1 MEETLHI
8 TVIQFD
14 ISWGNP
20 DQNLRQLSKLIS
32 TIEYTNVIVL
42 PEMFS
47 TGFSMK
53 PELFNIEHQKK
64 VIKWMQ
70 KIARTK
76 QCAICGSIIFKENN
90 FYYNRFVWFD
100 ETNQEIFYN
109 KKYLFSLVGEEKIY
123 QKDTIASPI
132 INYKNWKILPQI
144 CYDLRF
150 PESARNTQSKNYDL
164 LVYVANWPECRSY
177 AWNALLKARAIENLA
192 YIIACNRVGDDEN
205 GVFHS
210 GNSQIINFDGT
221 VLTKSQEGE
230 PQIIHASLNKEKLLQ
245 FRIEFPFLNDII

>member
-1 MEETLHI
+1 MDETLHI

-14 ISWGNP
+14 ISWENP
-20 DQNLRQLSKLIS
+20 DQNLSQLSKLIS
-32 TIEYTNVIVL
+32 TIKHTNVIVL

-53 PELFNIEHQKK
+53 PELFDIEHQEK

-90 FYYNRFVWFD
+90 FYYNRLVWID
-100 ETNQEIFYN
+100 ETGQEIFYN
-109 KKYLFSLVGEEKIY
+109 KKHLFSLVGEEKIY
-123 QKDTIASPI
+123 QKDTITAPI
-132 INYKNWKILPQI
+132 IKYKNWKILPQI

-150 PESARNTQSKNYDL
+150 PESARNKLNYDL
-164 LVYVANWPECRSY
+164 LIYVANWPKRRSY
-177 AWNALLKARAIENLA
+177 AWNTLLKARAIENLA
-192 YIIACNRVGDDEN
+192 YTIACNRVGNDGN

-210 GNSQIINFDGT
+210 GDSQILNFDGT
-221 VLTKSQEGE
+221 VLSKSQKEE
-230 PQIIHASLNKEKLLQ
+230 PQIIHTSLNKEKLVQ
-245 FRIEFPFLNDII
+245 FRRQFPFLNDII